1 METFPIVILG
11 GGVVAGYAAKEFVAQ
26 SGKKGELAIVTAENA
41 LPYERP
47 PLSKGFLSGK
57 EEASDIEISNAA
69 FYREHGITV
78 HRSFRVEK
86 VDFRRRRLRS
96 DSGKMI
102 GFDQLL
108 IATGSTARRLMVPG
122 GNRPEVFY
130 LRGMKDSQAIRA
142 RIKRGQRAVV
152 IGAGFI
158 GMEVS
163 SVLASHG
170 VHTTM
175 VFPDDRV
182 WQRLFPPP
190 VSTFFERQFA
200 GHGITFMKSEKVVA
214 LTQKNHEC
222 QVVLASGKQVPT
234 DFVVAGIGAM
244 PSMELFHRT
253 PLGVDGGIKVNKFLE
268 TIIPGVWAAGDVTNY
283 PDQIFHRRMRVE
295 HWDNAVE
302 QGRSAM
308 RNMMGKLQ
316 PFIHVP
322 YFFSDAFDL
331 SYEFWGDADG
341 HDQVVYRGNMDQKQ
355 ISVWWL
361 KRQRLC
367 AALIM
372 NRPEEERAVA
382 PRWILRRPRL
392 DPKGLQKAR
401 HLKSLDTTFGRTEIN
416 DESETE

>member
-1 METFPIVILG
+1 V
-11 GGVVAGYAAKEFVAQ
+11 
-26 SGKKGELAIVTAENA
+26 
-41 LPYERP
+41 
-47 PLSKGFLSGK
+47 
-57 EEASDIEISNAA
+57 
-69 FYREHGITV
+69 
-78 HRSFRVEK
+78 
-86 VDFRRRRLRS
+86 
-96 DSGKMI
+96 
-102 GFDQLL
+102 
-108 IATGSTARRLMVPG
+108 
-122 GNRPEVFY
+122 
-130 LRGMKDSQAIRA
+130 
-142 RIKRGQRAVV
+142 RGQRAVV

-182 WQRLFPPP
+182 WQQLFPLP

-200 GHGITFMKSEKVVA
+200 GHGITLMKSEKVVA

-222 QVVLASGKQVPT
+222 QVVLASGNQVPT
-234 DFVVAGIGAM
+234 DFVVAGIGVI

-253 PLGVDGGIKVNKFLE
+253 PLDADGGIKVNEFLE

-283 PDQIFHRRMRVE
+283 PDQVFHRRMRVE

-302 QGRSAM
+302 QGRVAI

-322 YFFSDAFDL
+322 YVFSDAFDL

-341 HDQVVYRGNMDQKQ
+341 HDQVVYRGDMNQKQ
-355 ISVWWL
+355 LSVWWL
-361 KRQRLC
+361 KKQALC

-372 NRPEEERAVA
+372 NRPEEERALP
-382 PRWILRRPRL
+382 PRWILRQPRL
-392 DPKGLQKAR
+392 DPKALQNTRNLKA
-401 HLKSLDTTFGRTEIN
+401 LDTSFGRQE
-416 DESETE
+416 

>member
-1 METFPIVILG
+1 
-11 GGVVAGYAAKEFVAQ
+11 
-26 SGKKGELAIVTAENA
+26 
-41 LPYERP
+41 
-47 PLSKGFLSGK
+47 
-57 EEASDIEISNAA
+57 
-69 FYREHGITV
+69 
-78 HRSFRVEK
+78 
-86 VDFRRRRLRS
+86 
-96 DSGKMI
+96 
-102 GFDQLL
+102 
-108 IATGSTARRLMVPG
+108 
-122 GNRPEVFY
+122 
-130 LRGMKDSQAIRA
+130 
-142 RIKRGQRAVV
+142 VV

-163 SVLASHG
+163 SVLASRG

-253 PLGVDGGIKVNKFLE
+253 PLGTNGGIKVNKFLE

-302 QGRSAM
+302 QGRVAM

-322 YFFSDAFDL
+322 YFFSDSFDL

-341 HDQVVYRGNMDQKQ
+341 HDQVVYRGNMDRKQ

-372 NRPEEERAVA
+372 NRAEEERAVA

-392 DPKGLQKAR
+392 DPKALQNAR
-401 HLKSLDTTFGRTEIN
+401 NLKSLDTTFGRKEIN
-416 DESETE
+416 D